1 MRWAAPMGLVV
12 RLLPVFLAAT
22 SCGAPGVVVE
32 LYNGTAE
39 EIIVRQAYNDSST
52 SSERLAPGS
61 RGEFG
66 PALSWHVLLAGARVE
81 LQHPGDEFA
90 ESRPFGQQL
99 FRFQA
104 EAPGCLFVLLPGQR
118 SPVAE
123 LPPQPRGYPLGGTDQ
138 CRRALGGNRAAPR
151 EDG

>member
-1 MRWAAPMGLVV
+1 
-12 RLLPVFLAAT
+12 RLLLVLAVVT
-22 SCGAPGVVVE
+22 SCGPPGVVIE
-32 LYNGTAE
+32 LYNHTPE
-39 EIIVRQAYNDSST
+39 EVVVHQVYNDAST
-52 SSERLAPGS
+52 TSDRLAPGTRS
-61 RGEFG
+61 EFG
-66 PALSWHVLLAGARVE
+66 PALSWHLSLSGATLE

-123 LPPQPRGYPLGGTDQ
+123 LPPQPRGYPLGASATCSG
-138 CRRALGGNRAAPR
+138 RS
-151 EDG
+151 